1 VTDPER
7 PLVTFV
13 LYAYNQEACI
23 SKAVASAFS
32 QTYSPLEII
41 LSDDCSSDRTFELM
55 QTAAAEYKG
64 PHTVVLNRNERNFGI
79 GDHVNAVA
87 RLISGSFVV
96 MAGGDDVSV
105 PDRSHRLVRRW
116 LDLGRPTV
124 VMYSDFSPVNIDAL
138 PVELLDESI
147 YRGPHSLEDMA
158 RGQLRVLGAT
168 EAVTRDVFNSF
179 PPFRSAVVHEDRV
192 LPFRALLLGGHI
204 ELVDEKLVRYRVDGG
219 LSRMRIETARE
230 FLHEYVPKVSV
241 RTLPDAI
248 QRLDDLN
255 HAKPDDVLLR
265 KLCSATIATHEAFLA
280 LAKAKWFQLE
290 ARLFEFLLRGAR
302 PGTLIGLYL
311 KLRFFWLYDLF
322 FRPKSRRKQV
332 L

>member
-1 VTDPER
+1 MTDSGH

-23 SKAVASAFS
+23 SKAIAGAFS
-32 QTYSPLEII
+32 QTYSPLEIV

-55 QTAAAEYKG
+55 QSAAARYEG
-64 PHTVVLNRNERNFGI
+64 PHTVVLNRNDRNFSI

-87 RLISGSFVV
+87 RLISGTFVV

-105 PDRSHRLVRRW
+105 PERTHRLVRRW
-116 LDLGRPTV
+116 LDLGRPTL
-124 VMYSDFSPVNIDAL
+124 VMYSDFASIDIDSRS
-138 PVELLDESI
+138 VELLDETI

-168 EAVTRDVFNSF
+168 EAVTRDVFSSF
-179 PPFRSAVVHEDRV
+179 PPFGSSVVHEDRV
-192 LPFRALLLGGHI
+192 LPFRALLLGGDI

-219 LSRMRIETARE
+219 LSRMRIETARD
-230 FLHEYVPKVSV
+230 FLHEYIPKVSV

-248 QRLDDLN
+248 QRLHDLK

-265 KLCSATIATHEAFLA
+265 KLCSATIATHEACLA
-280 LAKAKWFQLE
+280 LTKAKGFQLE
-290 ARLFEFLLRGAR
+290 ACLCKSWLRGAR

-322 FRPKSRRKQV
+322 FRPQSRRKQV

>member
-1 VTDPER
+1 MTDPER

-23 SKAVASAFS
+23 AKAVASAFS

-55 QTAAAEYKG
+55 QGAAAEYKG
-64 PHTVVLNRNERNFGI
+64 PHAVVLNRNDRNFSI

-105 PDRSHRLVRRW
+105 PERTHRLVRRW
-116 LDLGRPTV
+116 LDLSRPTV
-124 VMYSDFSPVNIDAL
+124 VMYSDFAPINIDSL

-168 EAVTRDVFNSF
+168 EAVTRDVFSSF
-179 PPFRSAVVHEDRV
+179 PPFGSSVVHEDRV
-192 LPFRALLLGGHI
+192 LPFRALLLGGRI

-248 QRLDDLN
+248 QRLDDLKY
-255 HAKPDDVLLR
+255 AKPGDVLLR
-265 KLCSATIATHEAFLA
+265 KLCSATIATHEACLA
-280 LAKAKWFQLE
+280 LIKAR
-290 ARLFEFLLRGAR
+290 ARRTSMC
-302 PGTLIGLYL
+302 PY
-311 KLRFFWLYDLF
+311 
-322 FRPKSRRKQV
+322 V
-332 L
+332 